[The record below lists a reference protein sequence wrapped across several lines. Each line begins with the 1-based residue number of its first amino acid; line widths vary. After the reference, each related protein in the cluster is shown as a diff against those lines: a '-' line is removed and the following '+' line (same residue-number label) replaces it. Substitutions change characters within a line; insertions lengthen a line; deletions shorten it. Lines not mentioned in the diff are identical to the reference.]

1 MTLNKCFEKIVYH
14 TKIYI
19 MMKLMLL
26 IYSRKSYIFYT
37 IGQTLQRFTFE
48 KTYVH
53 YILARREFV
62 NKVEIWI
69 CLCCGRAN
77 LIHEIQ

>member
-48 KTYVH
+48 KY
-53 YILARREFV
+53 
-62 NKVEIWI
+62 
-69 CLCCGRAN
+69 LCALHFSKEGLRK
-77 LIHEIQ
+77 